1 LPTLSQDYSAV
12 EEARKRA
19 GELGERALSLQA
31 GAETLG
37 DRIMKDVRAARAARG
52 TSMLAQDI
60 GTTTGQLATGGPEM
74 RSRLAMVNPL
84 QTDVLTARERAGTMG
99 TLATQAQAQA
109 GIEGTIQDIIGG
121 GVNQLKSAALLKQ
134 AEAAKAT
141 EEANTLL
148 EQIQLK
154 EAQAAREFDEWV
166 KRQQIS
172 QGWAQIN
179 KPSGGGLQDWLTKE
193 ILSKQIGT
201 MTAGIPDTV
210 KTKASNLKSLI
221 DEMKRLKEGVG
232 EKGLLGSLVGGPTGP
247 LAGLLGAVGKE
258 GQIRADISNFE
269 GKVKHDIYGA
279 ALTESEKEEY
289 GKWGP
294 SPKRQEITNR
304 KRLIS
309 KITEKENELKNLLR
323 GQGLNEDNINAFM
336 TTGQFP
342 EASMQDIFGELQS
355 LFGGTEWQDTGNTIE
370 R

>member
-1 LPTLSQDYSAV
+1 MPTTTQDYSAV

-19 GELGERALSLQA
+19 GALGERALSLQA

-37 DRIMKDVRAARAARG
+37 DRVMKDVRAARAARG

-84 QTDVLTARERAGTMG
+84 QTDVLTARERAGTLG
-99 TLATQAQAQA
+99 TLATQAQVQT
-109 GIEGTIQDIIGG
+109 GIEGTIQDVIGG
-121 GVNQLKSAALLKQ
+121 GVNQLRSAALLKQ

-154 EAQAAREFDEWV
+154 EAQAAREFDEWA

-172 QGWAQIN
+172 QGWARIGEE
-179 KPSGGGLQDWLTKE
+179 GGGLQDWLTKQ
-193 ILSKQIGT
+193 ILSKQIGA
-201 MTAGIPDTV
+201 MTEEVPSSV
-210 KTKASNLKSLI
+210 KTKASSLKSLI

-232 EKGLLGSLVGGPTGP
+232 ERGLLGSLVSGPTGP

-269 GKVKHDIYGA
+269 GKVKHDVYGA
-279 ALTESEKEEY
+279 ALTESEKKEY

-294 SPKRQEITNR
+294 SPKRQEVTNR

-323 GQGLNEDNINAFM
+323 GQGLSEDKIDAFI

-342 EASMQDIFGELQS
+342 EVSMQDVYKELQEI
-355 LFGGTEWQDTGNTIE
+355 EWQNTGREIE